1 MRFRKGILLLALC
14 FLFGSFAGCT
24 GQGDDGETGTTVA
37 ETEVF
42 EKVDFGLNEPAATID
57 LVDFVSANNTG
68 PTMVSAMVL
77 QGIVNKK
84 QPRIYIARPWSS
96 NGVDVE
102 AVRQN
107 ILTEYGEVTLN
118 RMVLDS
124 EPGHADGQVFWT
136 LFEKYH
142 GEVERLFVFPTND
155 ALNDVI
161 NVAVMLAGRNQG
173 IAVTSDL
180 ADQIIAEGYDLPR
193 VDVLEY
199 MGMTAQQANYL
210 SVNNWIA
217 DNLVEGANKTIV
229 YAAVPRERGTG
240 EEFLPTYYDLI
251 VASDGLVY
259 NAGYDFLEAG
269 KAYQKK
275 ILDQFPDCTPVMG
288 WADLSMEEDYVS
300 SVSECGKIIA
310 GADWGYD
317 NGSVWGAFPEYTHE
331 EPINGEIPADYT
343 AENGKMYVSFMMSDG
358 DAWHFTDG
366 SNIANFMNEDRGTF
380 PMGWSTASLFGS
392 CNPLIMEWYYDKK
405 SPNDEFLQGPCGISY
420 AYASKMPARSYENF
434 LKLTKETFGKMGITM
449 ANYWDLVD
457 NGGGTGNSLVGSDYS
472 LIEKYVE
479 IVQPDL
485 LSRGHNSLTGEWQ
498 LIGDTVVIEQIGN
511 YWAKNGVESYGGCDN
526 ASDIVGSLEY
536 FREHELKSDAPLFI
550 MVNVNSWGVGV
561 QMVPEAINELKA
573 GENADSYEFV
583 LPSQMVAAIRN
594 YSK

>member
-1 MRFRKGILLLALC
+1 MNGIQGQAAPGKDPMRSRVLRQKIGRFVGRFLAYLVLAGGAVIMVYPLLYVVLASFYTAQEFNESVLGLFPIAKEPTLDNFKMLFMVGLDTATLGYYVNSILRTLYTTAFSCLSALLGGYVFARLKFRWKEGFFLCMLATQMIPGILSVLPMYLQLRAMNLA
-14 FLFGSFAGCT
+14 
-24 GQGDDGETGTTVA
+24 
-37 ETEVF
+37 
-42 EKVDFGLNEPAATID
+42 
-57 LVDFVSANNTG
+57 
-68 PTMVSAMVL
+68 
-77 QGIVNKK
+77 
-84 QPRIYIARPWSS
+84 
-96 NGVDVE
+96 
-102 AVRQN
+102 
-107 ILTEYGEVTLN
+107 
-118 RMVLDS
+118 
-124 EPGHADGQVFWT
+124 
-136 LFEKYH
+136 
-142 GEVERLFVFPTND
+142 
-155 ALNDVI
+155 
-161 NVAVMLAGRNQG
+161 
-173 IAVTSDL
+173 DL
-180 ADQIIAEGYDLPR
+180 ADQIVAEGYDLPR

-251 VASDGLVY
+251 VASGGLVY

-366 SNIANFMNEDRGTF
+366 SNIANFMNENRGTF

-449 ANYWDLVD
+449 ANYWDLVN
-457 NGGGTGNSLVGSDYS
+457 NGGGVGNSLVGSDYS

>member
-1 MRFRKGILLLALC
+1 MRFRKSILLLALC

-107 ILTEYGEVTLN
+107 ILTEYGEVALN
-118 RMVLDS
+118 RMALDS

-142 GEVERLFVFPTND
+142 EEVERMFVFPTNA

-173 IAVTSDL
+173 IAVTADL
-180 ADQIIAEGYDLPR
+180 ADQIVAEGYDLPR

-210 SVNNWIA
+210 
-217 DNLVEGANKTIV
+217 
-229 YAAVPRERGTG
+229 AVPRERGTG

-251 VASDGLVY
+251 VASGGLVY

-331 EPINGEIPADYT
+331 EPINVEIPADYT

-366 SNIANFMNEDRGTF
+366 SNIANFMNENRGTF

-449 ANYWDLVD
+449 ANYWDLVN
-457 NGGGTGNSLVGSDYS
+457 NGGGVGNSLVGSDYS

-536 FREHELKSDAPLFI
+536 F
-550 MVNVNSWGVGV
+550 
-561 QMVPEAINELKA
+561 QAINELKA